1 MLLVCDKLI
10 NLQSGMQHTYLLNI
24 SYKMVFRFFKFNY
37 LWLLRIL
44 TLLSYRLTI
53 VTKYSKK
60 NNIGANQNL
69 FSGLSGTIRFTNIWR
84 SLYEKIFSILS
95 RLDASRVLNPL
106 LYFSF
111 LQNYHCVLFFKLK
124 LVFCCANILCYH
136 FVELFNK
143 DIGDYLAVR
152 NLDP

>member
-1 MLLVCDKLI
+1 MLLVFDKLI

-37 LWLLRIL
+37 LGLLRIL

-53 VTKYSKK
+53 VTKYNKK
-60 NNIGANQNL
+60 NNIGTNQNL
-69 FSGLSGTIRFTNIWR
+69 AVFREQFVSRTFDDHCTRKFSLFLAI
-84 SLYEKIFSILS
+84 
-95 RLDASRVLNPL
+95 LDASRVLNPL
-106 LYFSF
+106 LYFSI